1 MNLLD
6 LFRKSRLRTPTP
18 NGNRPTTTYQDSVVK
33 ASNVR
38 FPPNISPG
46 ANFDQYVRYEETGAV
61 PGSPAPVQVTY
72 YMVAENDDFLM
83 TENDDNLI
91 VDQEIV

>member
-6 LFRKSRLRTPTP
+6 LFRKSRLRTPTA
-18 NGNRPTTTYQDSVVK
+18 NGNRPSTTYEDSVVK
-33 ASNVR
+33 ARNVR

-46 ANFDQYVRYEETGAV
+46 ANFDQYVSEETGAV

-72 YMVAENDDFLM
+72 YMVAENDDFLI
-83 TENDDNLI
+83 TENDNNLI
-91 VDQEIV
+91 IDQEIV

>member
-6 LFRKSRLRTPTP
+6 LFRRSRLKINTP
-18 NGNRPTTTYQDSVVK
+18 NGNRPTTYQDTIPQMR
-33 ASNVR
+33 NVR
-38 FPPNISPG
+38 FRPNISPESS
-46 ANFDQYVRYEETGAV
+46 FDQYVRFEGTGTV
-61 PGSPAPVQVTY
+61 PGGPDPVEVTY

-83 TENDDNLI
+83 TENDNNLI